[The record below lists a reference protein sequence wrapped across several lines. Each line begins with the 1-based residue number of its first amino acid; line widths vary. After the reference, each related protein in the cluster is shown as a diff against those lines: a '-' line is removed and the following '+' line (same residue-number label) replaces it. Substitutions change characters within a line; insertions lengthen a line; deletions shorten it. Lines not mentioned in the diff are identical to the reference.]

1 MTPLIA
7 PLDASNAEDLR
18 AWHHCYHVSHT
29 FGREI
34 GTPWMLEEVRAEFLA
49 DNPGEKKLGF
59 SGAVGGVVVCV
70 ASVGLPLKDNL
81 HLAWL
86 DLDTHPDHRNRGYG
100 STMLGHLTELASEH
114 GRRTITTRANF
125 PYDGPPDGAG
135 HPYVEFLLHRGFTL
149 GLGDVMRVL
158 DLPAD
163 ESLLRKLVDE
173 TSPHHEDYEIRQ
185 FVGPVPDD
193 IVDSFG
199 QLVGSLITEAPVGD
213 LELEPELLDADRIRA
228 DERVFEESGRTK
240 YTTVAIAKDGTVAA
254 YSELVLPKHDPGRVY
269 QWGTLAHRDH
279 RGHRLGLATKAR
291 NLLWLQGERPDGRL
305 LVTYNAEVN
314 SHMIAVNEAMGF
326 RPVER
331 VGEFQKKL
339 A

>member
-1 MTPLIA
+1 M
-7 PLDASNAEDLR
+7 
-18 AWHHCYHVSHT
+18 
-29 FGREI
+29 
-34 GTPWMLEEVRAEFLA
+34 
-49 DNPGEKKLGF
+49 
-59 SGAVGGVVVCV
+59 VCV

-100 STMLGHLTELASEH
+100 STMLGHLTELAGEH

-125 PYDGPPDGAG
+125 PYGGPPDGAG

-149 GLGDVMRVL
+149 GLGDVMRML
-158 DLPAD
+158 ALPAD
-163 ESLLRKLVDE
+163 EALLRKLVDE
-173 TSPHHEDYEIRQ
+173 ASPHHGDYGIRQ

-193 IVDSFG
+193 IVNSFG

-213 LELEPELLDADRIRA
+213 LELEPELLDAERIRA
-228 DERVFEESGRTK
+228 DEKVFEESGRTR
-240 YTTVAIAKDGTVAA
+240 YTTVAIAKDGTMAA

-269 QWGTLAHRDH
+269 QWGTLDHRDH

-314 SHMIAVNEAMGF
+314 THMIAVNEAMGF

-331 VGEFQKKL
+331 LGEFQKKL